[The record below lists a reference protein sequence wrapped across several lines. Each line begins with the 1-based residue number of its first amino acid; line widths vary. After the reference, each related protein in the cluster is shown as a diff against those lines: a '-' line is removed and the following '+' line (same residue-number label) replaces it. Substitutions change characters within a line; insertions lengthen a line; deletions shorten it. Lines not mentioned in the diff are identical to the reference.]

1 MAVNQAAHYPA
12 LLHPGAGE
20 SETAPFAGAGRI
32 TNHVNCGMPPVF
44 EAVELESL
52 IKPNASVLCGKD
64 AHLHLWL
71 AVLLIAAMGLVLG
84 LLGGGGSILTVPILV
99 YVLGVEA
106 HAAISLSL
114 ILVGSTALVGA
125 FLHQEAARVAWKQG
139 LLFFCF
145 GIPLN
150 LLGAGLSRHVS
161 GTVLLL
167 LFGVLMG
174 ISGTAMLYKRREP
187 NATDKRSIWPVVIA
201 GATVGFLA
209 GFLGV
214 GGGFMVVPSLV
225 LFLHIPIKSATGTSL
240 LVIAANSAL
249 ALLGHRHSL
258 HVDWSLMLQL
268 MAPALLTTY
277 LGVKLT
283 EKLSARHLRWVFGV
297 FVILLGVFMVASNTS
312 LMFKH

>member
-1 MAVNQAAHYPA
+1 M
-12 LLHPGAGE
+12 
-20 SETAPFAGAGRI
+20 
-32 TNHVNCGMPPVF
+32 
-44 EAVELESL
+44 
-52 IKPNASVLCGKD
+52 
-64 AHLHLWL
+64 HLWL
-71 AVLLIAAMGLVLG
+71 AILLIAAMGLVLG

-125 FLHQEAARVAWKQG
+125 FLHQEAARVAWKDG
-139 LLFFCF
+139 LLFVGF
-145 GIPLN
+145 GVPLN
-150 LLGAGLSRHVS
+150 FLGAGLSRHVS
-161 GTVLLL
+161 GTVLLV

-174 ISGTAMLYKRREP
+174 ISGTAMLFKRSQP
-187 NATDKRSIWPVVIA
+187 NAADRRKILPVVLS
-201 GATVGFLA
+201 GAVVGFLA

-249 ALLGHRHSL
+249 ALVGHRHSL
-258 HVDWSLMLQL
+258 HVDWPLMLEL
-268 MAPALLTTY
+268 VAPALLTTY

-283 EKLSARHLRWVFGV
+283 EKLSAQQLRWIFGV
-297 FVILLGVFMVASNTS
+297 FVILLGVFMVASNTAII
-312 LMFKH
+312 FKH